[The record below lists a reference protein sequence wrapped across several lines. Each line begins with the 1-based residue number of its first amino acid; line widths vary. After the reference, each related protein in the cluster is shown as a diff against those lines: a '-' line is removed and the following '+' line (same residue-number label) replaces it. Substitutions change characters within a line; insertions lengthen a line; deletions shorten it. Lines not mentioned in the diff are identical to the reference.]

1 VEATVPEQWCSVREE
16 EQGVEREASCRL
28 CLHLAGMRYGHGI
41 QGGPC
46 STITYRD
53 KQPPTLHAT
62 LTCHHLKVSCEGEQ
76 KDYVQPLEDALHEA
90 KGIDF
95 LELGSS
101 QEME

>member
-1 VEATVPEQWCSVREE
+1 MKEG
-16 EQGVEREASCRL
+16 EQGAEREASCRL
-28 CLHLAGMRYGHGI
+28 GLHLAGMRYGPWDTWWSMFHRHY
-41 QGGPC
+41 
-46 STITYRD
+46 SD
-53 KQPPTLHAT
+53 KQPPTRHAT